1 MERKYKLQYYKD
13 LVPYTEGLKLQEEA
27 FEAVKNKEY
36 SGVFILLQHK
46 PVYTIGKGG
55 GRENILRSAE
65 FLKSQNIDV
74 VDVTRGGNITFHGPG
89 QIVFYP
95 ILDLTLLKKDAHWY
109 VDNLEE
115 VIIRVLKNY
124 GVEGT
129 RKPEYRG
136 VWVDDKK
143 ISALGISVKRWIT
156 GHGVSFNVNVDKEYF
171 SWINPCGITEFGITS
186 LEDYVSD
193 IDMEVLNKQIISSF
207 EEVFQIKF
215 Q

>member
-1 MERKYKLQYYKD
+1 MERTYKLQYYKD
-13 LVPYTEGLKLQEEA
+13 PISYTDGLKLQEEA
-27 FEAVKNKEY
+27 FEAVKDKEY

-55 GRENILRSAE
+55 GRENILRSEE
-65 FLKSQNIDV
+65 FLKSRNIDI

-95 ILDLTLLKKDAHWY
+95 ILDLTLLKKDTHWY

-136 VWVDDKK
+136 VWVNDKK
-143 ISALGISVKRWIT
+143 ISALGIAVKRWIT
-156 GHGVSFNVNVDKEYF
+156 GHGVSFNVNMNKEYF
-171 SWINPCGITEFGITS
+171 HWINPCGITEFGITS
-186 LEDYVSD
+186 LEDYVSE

-207 EEVFQIKF
+207 EEVFQIKL